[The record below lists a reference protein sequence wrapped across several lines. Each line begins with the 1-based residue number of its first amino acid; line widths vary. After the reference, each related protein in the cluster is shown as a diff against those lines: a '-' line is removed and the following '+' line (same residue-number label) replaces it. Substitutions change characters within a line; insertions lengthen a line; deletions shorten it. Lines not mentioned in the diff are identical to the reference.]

1 VARNAL
7 ALEEHGDIQI
17 SRQKFEDGKWRA
29 VPPGGDRIRART
41 KFCKHDGTYTELSAY
56 GKTRRLARPLSSARS
71 RSRADA
77 E

>member
-56 GKTRRLARPLSSARS
+56 GKTMRLARPLSSARS